1 MARDKSI
8 TYPLDNSPINFYAY
22 YPYGDHSTTNFDFTV
37 LSDQSKDNGY
47 EQSDLLV
54 AKNEKALP
62 GEGAVSLQFGH
73 MMARIEV
80 KPVLP
85 DGVTLTS
92 VALLNVLTGSSVDL
106 INQTVT
112 TKTDASA
119 SLSTITLMKAGD
131 VYRGVLPEQ
140 ALTGRIFEFVGVNAA
155 GQKIMFDYTL
165 ENATTLTTNKI
176 TPFEISLQY

>member
-1 MARDKSI
+1 M
-8 TYPLDNSPINFYAY
+8 DNSPINFYAY
-22 YPYGDHSTTNFDFTV
+22 YPYGDHPTTNFDFTV

-47 EQSDLLV
+47 AQSDLLV

-73 MMARIEV
+73 MMAQIEV
-80 KPVLP
+80 KPALP

-106 INQTVT
+106 INQTAT

-131 VYRGVLPEQ
+131 VYRGVLPKQ
-140 ALTGRIFEFVGVNAA
+140 TLAGRIFEFVGINEA
-155 GQKIMFDYTL
+155 GQKVMFDYTL
-165 ENATTLTTNKI
+165 ENATALTANKI
-176 TPFEISLQY
+176 TLFEINLQY